1 MLQKSNDPLGKEKDF
16 LQDLKILEIHP
27 FLPQY
32 SCESEFLGT
41 IFG

>member
-1 MLQKSNDPLGKEKDF
+1 
-16 LQDLKILEIHP
+16 LKILEIHP